1 MRRMMFVLTALL
13 ALAAAPPVSAA
24 TVTVAI
30 NRAGF
35 TPNPA
40 QIEVGDTVT
49 WTNSDTR
56 NRQVISRAASFA
68 SPILKPGETFSFTF
82 KTAGRF
88 SYEEALVEPTR
99 RGTVVVNAASTP
111 PPPPAPAGTIT
122 LAASSSIAVFGGS
135 VRLGGE
141 LSSGLANETVEVLAV
156 PFGSTTASAGTKVTE
171 AKTTAGGEFAVS
183 VKPTIQTV
191 YRVRSG
197 QIMSG
202 RVTIRVRPR
211 IGFGIVSVS
220 RGIFTAR
227 AMSSRSYAG
236 RVVFL
241 QRRNG
246 LGQWVS
252 IKRVRLGS
260 ASAARFQAKLP
271 RGLSRVRVYMTP
283 AQAGPGY
290 MAGMSAVRIVRR

>member
-13 ALAAAPPVSAA
+13 ALAAAPPASAA

-35 TPNPA
+35 TPNPV

-56 NRQVISRAASFA
+56 NRQVISRPAGFA
-68 SPILKPGETFSFTF
+68 SPILQPGETFSFTF
-82 KTAGRF
+82 KQAGRF
-88 SYEEALVEPTR
+88 AYEEALVEPTR
-99 RGTVVVNAASTP
+99 RGTVVVNATTP

-122 LAASSSIAVFGGS
+122 LAASSSTVIYGGS

-141 LSSGLANETVEVLAV
+141 LSSGLANEMVEVLAA
-156 PFGSTTASAGTKVTE
+156 PFGTTTASTGTKVAETR
-171 AKTTAGGEFAVS
+171 TTAGGEFTIS

-191 YRVRSG
+191 YRVRSST
-197 QIMSG
+197 IMSG

-211 IGFGIVSVS
+211 IGFGIVSVA
-220 RGIFTAR
+220 RGIFTTR
-227 AMSSRSYAG
+227 ATSGRSYAG

-241 QRRNG
+241 QRRNR

-252 IKRVRLGS
+252 IKRVRLGA
-260 ASAARFQAKLP
+260 ASTARFQAKLP

-283 AQAGPGY
+283 GQAGPGY
-290 MAGMSAVRIVRR
+290 LAGISATRIVRR